1 MKKYL
6 LIAHLVFT
14 PIIIKAQITLDHIVT
29 GAELSIGLGYGFK
42 PVQISPS
49 ETKYYINDTTT
60 NTFGLYNM
68 DFTPFLLNIS
78 VPEPFLQG
86 PDRLQALYITRSLFD
101 CDTSNIEYAYYATG
115 NINKTFYIVRTD
127 GTILFQIDSA
137 NGPYGYG
144 NMLGGTDMLRPIINT
159 SSGAKLYLQTHTS
172 GYSRVLVYSLCG
184 TLPVD
189 IFDFSQM
196 NQSFVTVS
204 PNPSS
209 EQLTF
214 QINPPDNIND
224 YELIIFDNGV
234 HEIIRKEINSSIT
247 TYKIS
252 VQSLSN
258 GTYYYALCTKNKS
271 YQSGK
276 FIIIK

>member
-6 LIAHLVFT
+6 LIAHLVFA
-14 PIIIKAQITLDHIVT
+14 PIIIKAQITLDHVVDS
-29 GAELSIGLGYGFK
+29 AELSIGMGYGFK
-42 PVQISPS
+42 VVQISPD
-49 ETKYYINDTTT
+49 ETKYFINDITT

-78 VPEPFLQG
+78 VPEPFIQG
-86 PDRLQALYITRSLFD
+86 TNILQALYITRSLFD
-101 CDTSNIEYAYYATG
+101 CDTSNIEYAYYEPG

-144 NMLGGTDMLRPIINT
+144 YMLGGTDMLRPIINT
-159 SSGAKLYLQTHTS
+159 SSGAKLYLQTYAS
-172 GYSRVLVYSLCG
+172 GYPRVLVYSLCG

-189 IFDFSQM
+189 IFDFSKM
-196 NQSFVTVS
+196 NQSFVKVS

-209 EQLTF
+209 EELTF
-214 QINPPDNIND
+214 QINPPDNLNE
-224 YELIIFDNGV
+224 YELIIVDNGA

-252 VQSLSN
+252 VQSFSD
-258 GTYYYALCTKNKS
+258 GTYYYSLCTKNKS

-276 FIIIK
+276 FIVIK